1 MRIGFVVAVLLLL
14 GAQTGPASAGVLMS
28 LPMGMLM
35 PCSQAASTTLP
46 RDLCRDLAEVMLGP
60 ASGLGLSVIEP
71 IRREAWTVSAS
82 GLQMGALLPPIPVQQ
97 AGWRHHMDHVVAG
110 YDDAF
115 GGDGAV
121 VLPAVPAALWPGG
134 NPFARHATD

>member
-1 MRIGFVVAVLLLL
+1 
-14 GAQTGPASAGVLMS
+14 
-28 LPMGMLM
+28 
-35 PCSQAASTTLP
+35 
-46 RDLCRDLAEVMLGP
+46 
-60 ASGLGLSVIEP
+60 
-71 IRREAWTVSAS
+71 
-82 GLQMGALLPPIPVQQ
+82 
-97 AGWRHHMDHVVAG
+97 MDHVVAG